1 MKWHQIA
8 GKALMNVAALTIV
21 IPAYAI
27 LALVFILAWTWPL
40 IAILLIAI

>member
-8 GKALMNVAALTIV
+8 GEALMNVAAFAII
-21 IPAYAI
+21 IPVYAI

-40 IAILLIAI
+40 IAILLIAL